1 MSGELAEE
9 RLTSGRSL
17 EPEPSAPPAR
27 FSSHSRGAVRMRT
40 VIYFLGLAIILAA
53 LAWAALLLGVPV
65 SWIGVGLLLGLG
77 IILIKGTRFTPHPP
91 R

>member
-1 MSGELAEE
+1 
-9 RLTSGRSL
+9 
-17 EPEPSAPPAR
+17 
-27 FSSHSRGAVRMRT
+27 MRT

-53 LAWAALLLGVPV
+53 LAWAALLLGVPE

-77 IILIKGTRFTPHPP
+77 IILIKGTRFTPQPP